1 MIIDRCPK
9 SLQGFLKSQKTRL
22 SKPQG
27 RRLWMMLVGWVFSA
41 RVGKILHVARLAFQG
56 HRTSFAGF
64 MTRSQWDAEKLL
76 HDAALREIR
85 RLRPRHGEVLELLID
100 DTRNAKRGRQMAAL
114 SKIWDHAA
122 QRFAHGHIIVT
133 AAIRF
138 RGIVLP
144 WQFDLWLPQSYT
156 GKKAYRKVTERAAE
170 LIRSFPGIEGLRV
183 RVLFDAF
190 YLCPTVTQACAAR
203 GWKWFSVAARNRN
216 FTPNGRR
223 RRKLIDWVKG
233 FLQHNGQRVRL
244 RRSRGWAWM
253 RIAAAD
259 GHLARIGTVRLV
271 VSKRPKDV
279 WKNLVVF
286 ATNATNLKA
295 RAIVAIYEHR
305 WDIETLFKELKG
317 TLGLGAYQVLTEN
330 GIRHHLHLCGL
341 THVWLTRHSLDAV
354 DAKARKASKEL
365 SLPPLAQ
372 RLESLREQLRNERLH
387 RLLQRTRH
395 PGLRRKLTKYLR
407 EVLPPTGA
415 AA

>member
-9 SLQGFLKSQKTRL
+9 ILQAILEPQKARL
-22 SKPQG
+22 SKPQF
-27 RRLWMMLVGWVFSA
+27 RRLWMVLVGWVFTA
-41 RVGKILHVARLAFQG
+41 RVGKILHLARLASQG
-56 HRTSFAGF
+56 HRTSFASF
-64 MTRSQWDAEKLL
+64 LTRSQWSAETVLQDSVL
-76 HDAALREIR
+76 QEIR
-85 RLRPRHGEVLELLID
+85 RLKPRRGEILELLID
-100 DTRNAKRGRQMAAL
+100 DTRNAKRGRSMAAI

-122 QRFAHGHIIVT
+122 QRFVHGHIIVT

-138 RGIVLP
+138 RGIVWP
-144 WQFDLWLPQSYT
+144 WHFELWLPQHYV
-156 GKKAYRKVTERAAE
+156 GKKAYRKVTEIAAG
-170 LIRSFPGIEGLRV
+170 LIGDFPEIAGLRV

-190 YLCPTVTQACAAR
+190 YLSPVVTQACAQR
-203 GWKWFSVAARNRN
+203 GWQWFSVAARNRN
-216 FTPNGRR
+216 FTPTGQR
-223 RRKLIDWVKG
+223 RRKLADWVKG

-253 RIAAAD
+253 RIAARN
-259 GHLARIGTVRLV
+259 GQLSRIGSVRVV
-271 VSKRPKDV
+271 VSKRPRDA

-286 ATNATNLKA
+286 ATNATTLKA
-295 RAIVAIYEHR
+295 REIVAIYEHR
-305 WDIETLFKELKG
+305 WNIETLFKELKG

-387 RLLQRTRH
+387 RLLRRTRH
-395 PGLRRKLTKYLR
+395 RGLRRKLTKYLR
-407 EVLPPTGA
+407 DLLPPKRVA
-415 AA
+415 A